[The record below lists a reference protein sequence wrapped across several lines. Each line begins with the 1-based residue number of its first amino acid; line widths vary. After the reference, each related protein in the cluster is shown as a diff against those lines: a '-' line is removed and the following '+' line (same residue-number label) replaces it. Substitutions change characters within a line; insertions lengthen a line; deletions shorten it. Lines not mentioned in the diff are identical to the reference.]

1 MKRDDLSAYSG
12 FHVSL
17 IIEDTPGM
25 ARLQADDPQR
35 AHLTV
40 SHSSVWTAAH
50 PYYLSDEDIAGLTPQ
65 GRNHLISQIVLSG
78 SRGSP

>member
-12 FHVSL
+12 FHVSV
-17 IIEDTPGM
+17 IIEETPSM

-40 SHSSVWTAAH
+40 PESSVWTAAQ
-50 PYYLSDEDIAGLTPQ
+50 PYYLSDEDIAGLTPH
-65 GRNHLISQIVLSG
+65 GPNHLISQIVLSE
-78 SRGSP
+78 SPRSP